1 MKDTTILNQDIS
13 DLEITDLVTTDLVTK
28 ANEVKLLKD
37 LIANDASTGTDD
49 SYTETLLLPDVD
61 SESDEGNDAS
71 DNNWFDLDIDMSL
84 FGNLIAIDI
93 DDDEFNVS
101 FGDKLLLNLDF

>member
-49 SYTETLLLPDVD
+49 SYTETLLPSDVD
-61 SESDEGNDAS
+61 SESD
-71 DNNWFDLDIDMSL
+71 
-84 FGNLIAIDI
+84 
-93 DDDEFNVS
+93 
-101 FGDKLLLNLDF
+101 KLLNSFTESNAYNPLDPHLIIPIYTIYT